1 MTASDGGEEAFLRR
15 LIDLTGGPEHSLL
28 GDDASVLES
37 YSPPLL
43 YTVDTMQRG
52 IHYDE
57 TFTPRQA
64 GRKLAGINLS
74 DIAAMGGHPRWALLT
89 LASNRDEQ
97 QREAWIE
104 GAVER
109 LGEHN
114 VRLVGGDV
122 TAPAEASAEN
132 ASLSLL
138 GRASREGLLRRR
150 DARPGDRV
158 VVSGPL
164 GGPAAILRKD
174 PGGRSPEEHRLL
186 VQVPDRLELARRLV
200 ELGVRCGIDLS
211 DGLVKDL
218 RRVCR
223 ASNVGAR
230 LNPER
235 LPLHSVL
242 RDGDVP
248 RERSLRLALGGGDD
262 YELLVAVPPSLEN
275 DLPNGMVTIGEFTG
289 KKSLDFEPALP
300 FSPETLSE
308 GFDHFRDR
316 DRT

>member
-1 MTASDGGEEAFLRR
+1 MTASDGDEEAFLRR

-28 GDDASVLES
+28 GDDAAVLES

-57 TFTPRQA
+57 TFTPRKA
-64 GRKLAGINLS
+64 GWKLAGINLS

-89 LASNRDEQ
+89 LASTGEEDERQ
-97 QREAWIE
+97 AWVE
-104 GAVER
+104 GALDR
-109 LGEHN
+109 LADHN

-122 TAPAEASAEN
+122 TAPAEAAGEN

-138 GRASREGLLRRR
+138 GRASGQGLLRRR

-164 GGPAAILRKD
+164 GGPAAALRTD
-174 PGGRSPEEHRLL
+174 PGARSPDQQRLL
-186 VQVPDRLELARRLV
+186 VQVPDRLELGRRLV

-223 ASNVGAR
+223 ASDVGAR
-230 LNPER
+230 LNPEH
-235 LPLHSVL
+235 LPLHPVL
-242 RDGDVP
+242 REGDLP
-248 RERSLRLALGGGDD
+248 RDRSLRLALGGGDD
-262 YELLVAVPPSLEN
+262 YELLVAVPPPLEE
-275 DLPNGMVTIGEFTG
+275 DLPEEMVTIGTFTEERT
-289 KKSLDFEPALP
+289 LDFEPDLP
-300 FSPETLSE
+300 FARESLSE
-308 GFDHFRDR
+308 GFDHFRGR
-316 DRT
+316 DRP